1 MAVFFIDGYS
11 FEFIDNLVND
21 VDDAQS
27 RVETESLNIT
37 YIKKNNDG
45 VTVGEIIRTNKSEI
59 EREIILNIVNKVAK
73 KEVLTMKLMT
83 VSDGFSYD
91 QHWILNRS
99 VGERH
104 VPMIEGNSSCGTY
117 TERTTIRQLE
127 NSEDGYPYYAILQ
140 EGIMDP
146 YNNTYEPTGD
156 AECRSR
162 YLQHTVQPRYN
173 SVNPDFDLYKSMPE
187 AVAQSSVVTESISVG
202 VKVSETGGEVG
213 AEIGYSNTVEHEELV
228 FANYSDYSID
238 ERSDA
243 RFRYDGLNGDEYT
256 IYNRS
261 VTTQY
266 SVHIFKDERNDPYAY
281 FKLHSSIEMKENDAF
296 FDDLFAKEEVHYL
309 TINNLFVASC

>member
-1 MAVFFIDGYS
+1 MEQVEFDNTDTQILFVYGKKYQNEVLKSNYLENILYNGMAVFFIDGYS

-146 YNNTYEPTGD
+146 YNNTY
-156 AECRSR
+156 C
-162 YLQHTVQPRYN
+162 H
-173 SVNPDFDLYKSMPE
+173 
-187 AVAQSSVVTESISVG
+187 SI
-202 VKVSETGGEVG
+202 
-213 AEIGYSNTVEHEELV
+213 I
-228 FANYSDYSID
+228 
-238 ERSDA
+238 
-243 RFRYDGLNGDEYT
+243 
-256 IYNRS
+256 
-261 VTTQY
+261 
-266 SVHIFKDERNDPYAY
+266 
-281 FKLHSSIEMKENDAF
+281 
-296 FDDLFAKEEVHYL
+296 
-309 TINNLFVASC
+309 